1 MANFVFS
8 IVIAIYNFGDYIK
21 EFIDLV
27 LNQTFNN
34 GSIKNH
40 KLHSNKGFLHFLENK
55 DFHVEVKKNKVFFKN
70 W

>member
-1 MANFVFS
+1 MVNFAFL

-40 KLHSNKGFLHFLENK
+40 KLHSNKGFSHYLENK
-55 DFHVEVKKNKVFFKN
+55 DFHVEVKKNKVLAL
-70 W
+70 